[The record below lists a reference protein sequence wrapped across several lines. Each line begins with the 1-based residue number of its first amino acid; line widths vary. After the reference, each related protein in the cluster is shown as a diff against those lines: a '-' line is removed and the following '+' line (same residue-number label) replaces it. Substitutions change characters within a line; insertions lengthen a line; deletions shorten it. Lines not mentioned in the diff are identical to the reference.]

1 MIEINRQMAL
11 KYRNAILQSSQTLED
26 SIAIDT
32 PMLFPRW
39 QPNTAYTRGQRICG
53 EDTILYTVLQ
63 DHTSQLDWP
72 PSQTPALYARVLIPD
87 PSITPE
93 WIQPDSTNPY
103 MKGDKVLHNNST
115 WISDIDNNVWEPG
128 VYGWSIE
135 GGN

>member
-1 MIEINRQMAL
+1 MIEINRQTAL
-11 KYRNAILQSSQTLED
+11 KYRNAILQASQALED
-26 SIAIDT
+26 SIAIET

-39 QPNTAYTRGQRICG
+39 QPDTAYTRGQRICG

-63 DHTSQLDWP
+63 DHTSQSDWL
-72 PSQTPALYARVLIPD
+72 PSQTPALYAKILIPD
-87 PSITPE
+87 PTTIPE

-128 VYGWSIE
+128 IYGWSIE
-135 GGN
+135 EAN